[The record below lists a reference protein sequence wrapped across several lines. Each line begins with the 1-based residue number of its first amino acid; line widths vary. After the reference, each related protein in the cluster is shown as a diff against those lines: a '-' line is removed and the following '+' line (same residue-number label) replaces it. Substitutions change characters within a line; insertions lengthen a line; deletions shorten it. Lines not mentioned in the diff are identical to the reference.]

1 MGTIITN
8 ISQYKQP
15 SHKELGLPAGVYVPE
30 MKQTRSKLRVTFG
43 NIPSCQSLR
52 TLCHPILIGELQSPG
67 LQIRH
72 LKTSLMASN
81 DYLCTG
87 YHLCTHIFD
96 CYFISTILL
105 VQQKRNLSLV
115 QSIPLRL
122 ASPSLTCITPC
133 AHYGIRGDRRTLC
146 LPRVLES
153 F

>member
-1 MGTIITN
+1 MGTIIIH

-30 MKQTRSKLRVTFG
+30 MKQTRSNLRVTFG
-43 NIPSCQSLR
+43 NIPSCHSLR

-81 DYLCTG
+81 DYLCRG
-87 YHLCTHIFD
+87 SHLCTHIFD
-96 CYFISTILL
+96 RYSISTILL

-115 QSIPLRL
+115 LTVPLRL
-122 ASPSLTCITPC
+122 YPQSHLHDSLCPLW
-133 AHYGIRGDRRTLC
+133 DMRRQENS
-146 LPRVLES
+146 LPTQS
-153 F
+153 S